1 MCVGV
6 GGIGQIDSRVEGGV
20 CVSVLV
26 LVSVCGYVGLCNV
39 CGCIDACA
47 VCVGVCVEWMA
58 HVFS

>member
-6 GGIGQIDSRVEGGV
+6 GGIGQIDLRVEGGV

-39 CGCIDACA
+39 CGCIDVCA
-47 VCVGVCVEWMA
+47 VCVGVWVS
-58 HVFS
+58 V